1 MKAIILSCDKY
12 HPIANHMI
20 LTYEKLWPTN
30 KLTYRI
36 PWNNEY
42 PKSIVD
48 TFGDK
53 VEPINTPLEF
63 KKTIFGLIEDLDDD
77 EWVFWCSDDTYLIDI
92 NEEEATKTL
101 EFVNSLKDTEIC
113 GVTFGYIRQVPYN
126 INKDNLIEYN
136 GLKFVQR
143 TKLTNQWA
151 HQFWKVKILKNMFKY
166 LDEAPKYQAKEMDYM
181 LHEKNPFW
189 EYVSDK
195 QMYTLDHNVAIWG
208 ESTHRGN
215 LTQNCLES
223 FKSYN
228 LPLPSNFETSSAIIY
243 FK

>member
-77 EWVFWCSDDTYLIDI
+77 EWVF
-92 NEEEATKTL
+92 
-101 EFVNSLKDTEIC
+101 
-113 GVTFGYIRQVPYN
+113 
-126 INKDNLIEYN
+126 
-136 GLKFVQR
+136 
-143 TKLTNQWA
+143 
-151 HQFWKVKILKNMFKY
+151 
-166 LDEAPKYQAKEMDYM
+166 
-181 LHEKNPFW
+181 
-189 EYVSDK
+189 
-195 QMYTLDHNVAIWG
+195 
-208 ESTHRGN
+208 
-215 LTQNCLES
+215 
-223 FKSYN
+223 
-228 LPLPSNFETSSAIIY
+228 
-243 FK
+243 